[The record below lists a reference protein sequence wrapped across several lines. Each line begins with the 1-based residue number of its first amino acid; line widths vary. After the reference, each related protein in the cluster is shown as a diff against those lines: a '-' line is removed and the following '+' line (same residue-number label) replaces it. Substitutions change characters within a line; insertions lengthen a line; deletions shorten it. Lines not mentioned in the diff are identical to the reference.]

1 MLPPMIETG
10 TILVFK
16 SIIIKIWFHYT
27 DEDAYF
33 NSEYPTCTLKCR
45 LMGKNVLDGEKYVD
59 L

>member
-33 NSEYPTCTLKCR
+33 NAEY
-45 LMGKNVLDGEKYVD
+45 M
-59 L
+59 